1 MTITGRVPTAAMKDR
16 VGTLARAEP
25 GVRDVVNSLEV
36 GPKS

>member
-1 MTITGRVPTAAMKDR
+1 MNIGKDR
-16 VGTLARAEP
+16 VGTMAKAEA